1 MSIRTR
7 LVLLCLTLALLPA
20 IPVSL
25 VVSDMIDRSF
35 DVGLSSS
42 VSDAIEGGMA
52 ISRKY
57 LERLREDFEEESQ
70 VFEVLGMRRPGLEGS
85 PAVIDTAFISEVV
98 TGGYPPGARGFM
110 LVLTGAGSQEGLERF
125 SSIEE
130 FSALIAGRTL
140 IERDPVTRGTGGVR
154 YFETE
159 DRAVMIAL
167 YPNDPETDTTLLI
180 YGRMDPGFI
189 ADAQRLVDTGQGFAG
204 LRAVENRLT
213 KSFLL
218 SFLIIYAAVAALTF
232 FAALII
238 SERFSSPVRHL
249 AAATSDVAAGNWDVR
264 VADRTGGEIGK
275 LVDGFNDMVAKLDSQ
290 QRRLTDLEK
299 MAAWREFARH
309 LAHEIKNPLLPIRLT
324 VQEMRDRYD
333 GSDEE
338 YRKLLAE
345 SGRVVDEELDHL
357 QRLVREFSAFA
368 KMPGLSPIA
377 GSLEKLAADVAA
389 LYSQADIGIDTAG
402 APPPFPFDSD
412 QMRRVIVNL
421 FENAIGMTPKGTK
434 LEIKVSVTREGDS
447 AVLTV
452 ADNGP
457 GIPEEDLDS
466 VFEPWFSKRRGGTGL
481 GLAMVKN
488 IILLHGGT
496 IKAENRGGAKFTI
509 ALPLAGPAVTNNT
522 EEV

>member
-35 DVGLSSS
+35 DVGLSGS
-42 VSDAIEGGMA
+42 VSDALGGGMA

-70 VFEVLGMRRPGLEGS
+70 VLEVLGMRRPGLAGS

-110 LVLTGAGSQEGLERF
+110 IVLTGDGSQEGLERF

-130 FSALIAGRTL
+130 YNALVAGRNI
-140 IERDPVTRGTGGVR
+140 IERNPVTRDAGGIR

-167 YPNDPETDTTLLI
+167 YSNDPETDTTLLI
-180 YGRMDPGFI
+180 YGRTDPAFI
-189 ADAQRLVDTGQGFAG
+189 AAAQKLVETGQGFAG

-232 FAALII
+232 FAALLI
-238 SERFSSPVRHL
+238 SERFASPVKHL
-249 AAATSDVAAGNWDVR
+249 AAATSEVAAGNWDVR
-264 VADRTGGEIGK
+264 VSDRTGGEIGS
-275 LVDGFNDMVAKLDSQ
+275 LVDGFNEMVETLDSQ

-338 YRKLLAE
+338 YGALLSE

-368 KMPGLSPIA
+368 KMPGLTPTEQP
-377 GSLEKLAADVAA
+377 LEKLAADVAA
-389 LYSQADIGIDTAG
+389 LYSQADIDIDAAG
-402 APPPFPFDSD
+402 APPPFPFDAD
-412 QMRRVIVNL
+412 QVRRVIVNL
-421 FENAIGMTPKGTK
+421 FENAIGMMPEGTK
-434 LEIKVSVTREGDS
+434 PEITVGVVRVGEN

-452 ADNGP
+452 ADNGQ

-509 ALPLAGPAVTNNT
+509 TLPLSGPAVTNNT